1 MSCLAAASMSRVKRD
16 TFMQIRQE
24 VLSLGE
30 EQKNARIS
38 RTKAVAAT
46 TAQTAS
52 GKQLI
57 QAE

>member
-1 MSCLAAASMSRVKRD
+1 
-16 TFMQIRQE
+16 MQIRRE

-30 EQKNARIS
+30 EQKKNTRIS

-57 QAE
+57 QTE